1 MNRTRKNNHHVL
13 GDTIVSCG
21 NTTILLFFTK
31 NITLLLWLKTK
42 RDLQQLVECLVL
54 ELLPI
59 ATPL

>member
-1 MNRTRKNNHHVL
+1 MNGTRNNNHHVL
-13 GDTIVSCG
+13 GDTIVFCG
-21 NTTILLFFTK
+21 KTAILFFFTK